1 MRNSPPDFRTRAISL
16 RFSGLTNRREAWQSI
31 CLEIGFGNGEH
42 LAGQAL
48 ANPDTGFIGAE
59 VFKNGVA
66 NLLSLITGIK
76 KADELKARAVDV
88 RDGQDLGVVIRALVD
103 DLHLKFFYDVLYAD
117 GAIGIHSSLHAG
129 LGPRDKIHFNYNR
142 CPPFLQA
149 KTPCRATLFSHLCRE
164 QKNYRFFHLF

>member
-1 MRNSPPDFRTRAISL
+1 MTGVQTCALPIFLADDL
-16 RFSGLTNRREAWQSI
+16 QSSRVKI
-31 CLEIGFGNGEH
+31 IE
-42 LAGQAL
+42 
-48 ANPDTGFIGAE
+48 
-59 VFKNGVA
+59 
-66 NLLSLITGIK
+66 
-76 KADELKARAVDV
+76 KADGLEAGEVDV

-149 KTPCRATLFSHLCRE
+149 KTPCRATLFSHLRRE
-164 QKNYRFFHLF
+164 RKNYRFFHLF